1 MFSSRLPPT
10 LVPNALS
17 AAVTRRRLEGPA
29 FVDLTGSNP
38 TVAGFT
44 YPEAVIAALG
54 DPAALT
60 YDPQPFGLPAARRAV
75 AEDFSRRGIRVD
87 ATRIVLTASSSESY
101 SFLFKVLCDPGDS
114 VLVPVPSYPL
124 FEHLAGL
131 DAVTIR
137 TYPLE
142 FHGRWTLD
150 AAAVADALEPRT
162 RAILVVSPNN
172 PTGSRLRRDELG
184 ALERLCADRDVVLV
198 GDEVFADYGLV
209 DLPDAAISVLE
220 AARCLV
226 VSLGGLSKSAGL
238 PQLKLGWMAFGGPDP
253 LVAAAL
259 DRLELVADTY
269 LSVSAAVQVAA
280 PRLLELGA
288 AIRRQIADRVL
299 LNYESLRRHAA
310 GFPACVVMPAEGG
323 WSAVVQAPAVED
335 DERTALRLLDGG
347 NVLVHPGYFFD
358 FPRDGYLVVS
368 LLVEPHAFA
377 EGIRRMFMTLDS
389 APASRR

>member
-1 MFSSRLPPT
+1 
-10 LVPNALS
+10 
-17 AAVTRRRLEGPA
+17 
-29 FVDLTGSNP
+29 
-38 TVAGFT
+38 
-44 YPEAVIAALG
+44 
-54 DPAALT
+54 
-60 YDPQPFGLPAARRAV
+60 
-75 AEDFSRRGIRVD
+75 
-87 ATRIVLTASSSESY
+87 
-101 SFLFKVLCDPGDS
+101 
-114 VLVPVPSYPL
+114 VPSYPL

-131 DAVTIR
+131 DAVAIR

-150 AAAVADALEPRT
+150 GAAVADAIEPRT

-172 PTGSRLRRDELG
+172 PTGSRLRRDELDV
-184 ALERLCADRDVVLV
+184 LDRLCAERDLVLV

-209 DLPDAAISVLE
+209 DVPGAATSVLE

-238 PQLKLGWMAFGGPDP
+238 PQLKLGWMALGGPEP

-269 LSVSAAVQVAA
+269 LSVSSAVQVAA
-280 PRLLELGA
+280 PRLLELGS

-299 LNYESLRRHAA
+299 LNDESLRRHAA
-310 GFPACVVMPAEGG
+310 TFPACVAVPAEGG

-335 DERTALRLLDGG
+335 DERTALRLLDEG

-368 LLVEPHAFA
+368 LLVEPRAFD
-377 EGIRRMFMTLDS
+377 EGIRRMFVTLDS
-389 APASRR
+389 ARVDGR